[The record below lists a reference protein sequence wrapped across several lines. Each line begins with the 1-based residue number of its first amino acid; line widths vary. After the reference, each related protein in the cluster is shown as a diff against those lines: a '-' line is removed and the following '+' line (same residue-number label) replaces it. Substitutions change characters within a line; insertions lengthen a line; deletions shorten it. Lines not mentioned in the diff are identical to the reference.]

1 MLTAQNSI
9 TINRPVGDVFA
20 FVADGETAPR
30 WRPAVV
36 SIKLKSGSKNSV
48 GAVYMQRVKGGPMG
62 DVPADYEVTKYE
74 PNRRLEFRAVAG
86 PVRPEGYYQFDDKG
100 GSTQVT
106 FGLSCEPSGM
116 AKLMGGMIAK
126 SMQSEVACLA
136 ELKRVLEGG

>member
-1 MLTAQNSI
+1 MLTAENTV
-9 TINRPVGDVFA
+9 TIDRPIADVFA

-36 SIKLKSGSKNSV
+36 SIKLKSGSKGAA
-48 GAVYMQRVKGGPMG
+48 GAVYAQQVKGGPMG
-62 DVPADYEVTKYE
+62 NVPADYEITKSE

-86 PVRPEGYYQFDDKG
+86 PVRPQGYYQFDDKG
-100 GSTQVT
+100 GATQIT

-116 AKLMGGMIAK
+116 MKMMSGMIQK

-136 ELKRVLEGG
+136 NLKAVLET